1 MRVTHFAAGIAVLTS
16 VACGG
21 FDSHVPVV
29 GPAEDVQ
36 ALVGHWDGEFS
47 SAATHRRGLI
57 EFDLEAQQDTAH
69 AVIYYMPDR
78 LGSMA
83 ADHPRDGS
91 YNPSPVVLK
100 LELLEVR
107 GAQVRGVLERY
118 PDPATGE
125 LVSAVFTG
133 ELQGDE
139 IDGTYV
145 MEFVRSG
152 DRASGRWTVTRSR

>member
-1 MRVTHFAAGIAVLTS
+1 MATTLT

-29 GPAEDVQ
+29 GPPDDVQ

-57 EFDLEAQQDTAH
+57 EFELEAAQDTAH

-78 LGSMA
+78 LGAMA
-83 ADHPRDGS
+83 SDHPRDGS
-91 YNPSPVVLK
+91 YDPSPVVLRLQR
-100 LELLEVR
+100 LEVQGARVRGLLET
-107 GAQVRGVLERY
+107 Y

-139 IDGTYV
+139 IDGTYI

-152 DRASGRWTVTRSR
+152 DRASGRWTVTRTSR